1 MRHTGERDRMK
12 HFRTVGAR
20 LALAL
25 LVVVA
30 AVLAFVYLIVTPSL
44 EDRLVGSRQDQV
56 EGVAKEL
63 SGQWP
68 PRRPSTTLEG
78 LAISYGA
85 ATHTRVTIL
94 RIDDR
99 SPLSLSVVVDKGG
112 GGSVAAT
119 DTDPVARRAAREL
132 DTARGVITRG
142 RRQYAEGAAPSS
154 DRKYVFLVSN
164 SIEDSLGSVELVKH
178 RLLISALFALA
189 AALLLGYLG
198 ARIFARRIRRLEQ
211 AAERIASG
219 RFDEPIE
226 DSSPD
231 ELGQLARAFDRMR
244 ERLAGLERARRE
256 FIANASHELRTP
268 LFSLGGHL
276 ELLVEEDLDDATRRE
291 FLGRMREQVDRLTKL
306 AGELLDL
313 SRLDAGRLRVDRDP
327 VDLAQVTELLLE
339 EFDSLAQGT
348 GHELARD
355 GIEERATGLGDQ
367 QRILQVGRAL
377 VENAL
382 RHTPA
387 GTHVR
392 VGASRNGDRVAL
404 SVEDDGPGISS
415 AAAVQVFER
424 FYRGDTGGR
433 ASGSGL
439 GLAIARELAQAMQ
452 GEIELS
458 SEPGRTVF
466 TFWLPA
472 ASGTSS
478 VVAE

>member
-1 MRHTGERDRMK
+1 MR

-25 LVVVA
+25 VVVVA
-30 AVLAFVYLIVTPSL
+30 AVLVAVYLIVIPSL
-44 EDRLVGSRQDQV
+44 EDRLVHSRQDQV
-56 EGVAKEL
+56 ATVAERVVQQLDAGSHPTDQFAL
-63 SGQWP
+63 SFANA
-68 PRRPSTTLEG
+68 SN
-78 LAISYGA
+78 
-85 ATHTRVTIL
+85 TRVTIFEVASRDPHL
-94 RIDDR
+94 ILLDVAD
-99 SPLSLSVVVDKGG
+99 GG
-112 GGSVAAT
+112 GGDVPPGIT
-119 DTDPVARRAAREL
+119 DDPVANRAAESFSSS
-132 DTARGVITRG
+132 RGVETRYG
-142 RRQYAEGAAPSS
+142 RKYAEAAQPTGDSNH
-154 DRKYVFLVSN
+154 VVLVSN
-164 SIEDSLGSVELVKH
+164 SIEDSLGSVALVEH
-178 RLLISALFALA
+178 RLVISALLALVA
-189 AALLLGYLG
+189 AMLLGYGG
-198 ARIFARRIRRLEQ
+198 ARLFARRIRRLER
-211 AAERIASG
+211 AAERIANG
-219 RFDEPIE
+219 KFDEPIV
-226 DSSPD
+226 DTSPD
-231 ELGQLARAFDRMR
+231 ELGQLARAFERMR
-244 ERLAGLERARRE
+244 QRLAGLEHARRE

-348 GHELARD
+348 GHELSRD
-355 GIEERATGLGDQ
+355 GVDGNPTGLGDQ

-387 GTHVR
+387 GTQVL
-392 VGASRNGDRVAL
+392 VSASRNGDRVAL
-404 SVEDDGPGISS
+404 RVEDDGPGISET
-415 AAAVQVFER
+415 AAVQVFER

-439 GLAIARELAQAMQ
+439 GLAIARELAVAMQ

-458 SEPGRTVF
+458 SEPGHTVF
-466 TFWLPA
+466 TFWLPS

-478 VVAE
+478 PAIE

>member
-1 MRHTGERDRMK
+1 MK

-20 LALAL
+20 LSLAL

-30 AVLAFVYLIVTPSL
+30 AVLAFVYLVVTPPL
-44 EDRLVGSRQDQV
+44 EDRLIGSRQDQLA
-56 EGVAKEL
+56 GVAEQVA
-63 SGQWP
+63 GQWP
-68 PRRPSTTLEG
+68 RISASFTPTN
-78 LAISYGA
+78 LAENYAA
-85 ATHTRVTIL
+85 ATNTRVTIF
-94 RIDDR
+94 RIDNR
-99 SPLSLSVVVDKGG
+99 SPLSLSVIADEGA

-119 DTDPVARRAAREL
+119 DTDPVARKAATVL
-132 DTARGVITRG
+132 DSARGVVTR
-142 RRQYAEGAAPSS
+142 S
-154 DRKYVFLVSN
+154 DRRFAEAAQPSADRGTVFLVSN
-164 SIEDSLGSVELVKH
+164 SVEDSLGSVALVKH
-178 RLLISALFALA
+178 RLLISALVALA
-189 AALLLGYLG
+189 AALLLGYIG
-198 ARIFARRIRRLEQ
+198 ARLFARRIRRLEQ

-219 RFDEPIE
+219 KFDEAIV
-226 DSSPD
+226 DNSPD

-276 ELLVEEDLDDATRRE
+276 ELLVEEDLDEGTRRE
-291 FLGRMREQVDRLTKL
+291 FLGRMRVQVDRLTKL

-355 GIEERATGLGDQ
+355 GVDESATGLGDE

-387 GTHVR
+387 GTHVL
-392 VGASRNGDRVAL
+392 VSASRNGDRVAL
-404 SVEDDGPGISS
+404 SVEDDGPGISAS
-415 AAAVQVFER
+415 AAVQVFER

-478 VVAE
+478 VAFD

>member
-1 MRHTGERDRMK
+1 MRH
-12 HFRTVGAR
+12 FQTVGAR

-25 LVVVA
+25 FVVVA
-30 AVLAFVYLIVTPSL
+30 AVLLAVYLIVIPSL
-44 EDRLVGSRQDQV
+44 EDRLVNSRKGQV
-56 EGVAKEL
+56 ATIAETVAKSL
-63 SGQWP
+63 DAG
-68 PRRPSTTLEG
+68 RRPTDDF
-78 LAISYGA
+78 
-85 ATHTRVTIL
+85 ATRYANASNTRVTIFEVLSPDPLTL
-94 RIDDR
+94 RGIADA
-99 SPLSLSVVVDKGG
+99 GG
-112 GGSVAAT
+112 GDVAGGINN
-119 DTDPVARRAAREL
+119 DPVAMSAARSL
-132 DTARGVITRG
+132 SSSRGTVTRSARK
-142 RRQYAEGAAPSS
+142 YAEAAQPTR
-154 DRKYVFLVSN
+154 DGQNVVLVSN
-164 SIEDSLGSVELVKH
+164 SIEDSLSSVALVEH
-178 RLLISALFALA
+178 RLVVSALLALV
-189 AALLLGYLG
+189 AALLLGYGG
-198 ARIFARRIRRLEQ
+198 ARLFARRIRRLEQ
-211 AAERIASG
+211 AAERIANG
-219 RFDEPIE
+219 KFDEPIV
-226 DSSPD
+226 DTSPD
-231 ELGQLARAFDRMR
+231 ELGQLARAFERMR
-244 ERLAGLERARRE
+244 QRLAGLEYARRE

-276 ELLVEEDLDDATRRE
+276 ELLVEEELDDATRRE

-348 GHELARD
+348 GHDLARD
-355 GIEERATGLGDQ
+355 GADGSATGLGDQ

-387 GTHVR
+387 GTHVL
-392 VGASRNGDRVAL
+392 VCASRNGDRVAL
-404 SVEDDGPGISS
+404 SVEDDGPGISEI
-415 AAAVQVFER
+415 AAVHVFER

-439 GLAIARELAQAMQ
+439 GLAIARELAVAMQ

-466 TFWLPA
+466 TFSLPA

-478 VVAE
+478 PAIE

>member
-1 MRHTGERDRMK
+1 MR

-20 LALAL
+20 LAVAL
-25 LVVVA
+25 VVVVA
-30 AVLAFVYLIVTPSL
+30 AVLLAVYLIVIPSL
-44 EDRLVGSRQDQV
+44 EDRLVNSRKDQV
-56 EGVAKEL
+56 ATVAERVAESL
-63 SGQWP
+63 DNRNQPTDEFARSFANA
-68 PRRPSTTLEG
+68 SN
-78 LAISYGA
+78 
-85 ATHTRVTIL
+85 TRVTIFDVL
-94 RIDDR
+94 SRD
-99 SPLSLSVVVDKGG
+99 PLTLGDIADAGG
-112 GGSVAAT
+112 GDVVGGIT
-119 DTDPVARRAAREL
+119 DDPVANSAAKSL
-132 DTARGVITRG
+132 SSSRGTVTRNATK
-142 RRQYAEGAAPSS
+142 YAEAAQPT
-154 DRKYVFLVSN
+154 RNGRNVVLVSN
-164 SIEDSLGSVELVKH
+164 SIEDSLGSVALVEH
-178 RLLISALFALA
+178 RLVVSALLALV
-189 AALLLGYLG
+189 AALLLGYGG
-198 ARIFARRIRRLEQ
+198 ARLFARRIKRLEQ

-219 RFDEPIE
+219 KFDEPIV
-226 DSSPD
+226 DTSPD
-231 ELGQLARAFDRMR
+231 ELGQLARSFERMR
-244 ERLAGLERARRE
+244 QRLAGLEHARRE

-327 VDLAQVTELLLE
+327 VDLTQVTELLLE

-348 GHELARD
+348 GHDLGRD
-355 GIEERATGLGDQ
+355 GVDGNPTGLGDQ

-387 GTHVR
+387 GTHVL
-392 VGASRNGDRVAL
+392 VSASRNGDRVAL
-404 SVEDDGPGISS
+404 SVEDDGPGISET
-415 AAAVQVFER
+415 AAVQVFER

-439 GLAIARELAQAMQ
+439 GLAIARELAVAMQ

-458 SEPGRTVF
+458 SQPGRTVF

-478 VVAE
+478 PAIE

>member
-1 MRHTGERDRMK
+1 MR

-20 LALAL
+20 LAIAL

-30 AVLAFVYLIVTPSL
+30 AVLLAVYLIVIPSL
-44 EDRLVGSRQDQV
+44 EDRLVNSRKDQV
-56 EGVAKEL
+56 ATVADAVVASL
-63 SGQWP
+63 NANRP
-68 PRRPSTTLEG
+68 PTDN
-78 LAISYGA
+78 LAAGFSSA
-85 ATHTRVTIL
+85 SNARVTIFEVLSRTPLAL
-94 RIDDR
+94 RGVADCCAGD
-99 SPLSLSVVVDKGG
+99 VGG
-112 GGSVAAT
+112 IN
-119 DTDPVARRAAREL
+119 DDPVAMRAAQSL
-132 DTARGVITRG
+132 TSSRGVVTRG
-142 RRQYAEGAAPSS
+142 SRKYAEAAQPT
-154 DRKYVFLVSN
+154 RNGQNIVLVGN
-164 SIEDSLGSVELVKH
+164 SVEDSLDSVALVEH
-178 RLLISALFALA
+178 RLVLSALLALIA
-189 AALLLGYLG
+189 AFLLGYGG
-198 ARIFARRIRRLEQ
+198 ARLFARRIHRLEQ

-219 RFDEPIE
+219 RFDEPIV
-226 DSSPD
+226 DTSPD
-231 ELGQLARAFDRMR
+231 ELGQLARAFERMR
-244 ERLAGLERARRE
+244 QRLAGLEHARRE

-327 VDLAQVTELLLE
+327 VDLAQITELLLE
-339 EFDSLAQGT
+339 EFDSRAQGT
-348 GHELARD
+348 GHELSRD
-355 GIEERATGLGDQ
+355 GVDGGATGLGDQ

-382 RHTPA
+382 RHTPP
-387 GTHVR
+387 GTHVLVSAR
-392 VGASRNGDRVAL
+392 RNGDRVAL
-404 SVEDDGPGISS
+404 TVADDGPGISET
-415 AAAVQVFER
+415 AAVQVFER

-439 GLAIARELAQAMQ
+439 GLAIARELAVAMQ

-478 VVAE
+478 PAIE

>member
-1 MRHTGERDRMK
+1 MK

-20 LALAL
+20 LSLAL

-30 AVLAFVYLIVTPSL
+30 AVLAFVYLVVTPPL
-44 EDRLVGSRQDQV
+44 EDRLIGSRQDQLA
-56 EGVAKEL
+56 GVAEQVA
-63 SGQWP
+63 GQWP
-68 PRRPSTTLEG
+68 RISASFTPKN
-78 LAISYGA
+78 LAENYAA
-85 ATHTRVTIL
+85 ATNTRVTIF
-94 RIDDR
+94 RIDNR
-99 SPLSLSVVVDKGG
+99 SPLSLSVIADEGA

-119 DTDPVARRAAREL
+119 DTDPVARKAATVL
-132 DTARGVITRG
+132 DSARGVVTR
-142 RRQYAEGAAPSS
+142 S
-154 DRKYVFLVSN
+154 DRRFAEAAQPSADRGTVFLVSN
-164 SIEDSLGSVELVKH
+164 SVEDSLGSVALVKH
-178 RLLISALFALA
+178 RLLISALVALA
-189 AALLLGYLG
+189 AALLLGYIG
-198 ARIFARRIRRLEQ
+198 ARLFARRIRRLEQ

-219 RFDEPIE
+219 KFDEPIV
-226 DSSPD
+226 DNSPD

-276 ELLVEEDLDDATRRE
+276 ELLVEEDLDEGTRRE
-291 FLGRMREQVDRLTKL
+291 FLGRMRVQVDRLTKL

-355 GIEERATGLGDQ
+355 GVDESATGLGDE

-387 GTHVR
+387 GTHVL
-392 VGASRNGDRVAL
+392 VSASRNGDRVAL

-415 AAAVQVFER
+415 SAAVQVFER

-478 VVAE
+478 VAFD